1 MRLQQR
7 RRGWER
13 PASHRLWAGAGGRAI
28 GRVTEMRVTVALWH
42 VCPGCSR
49 VPGDV
54 AVYGGPFSDR
64 RTDGGLFKGGNA
76 VRGRGAET
84 PGTQTLSWPWSRGWR
99 LPSARGLPPPS
110 PGLPGTLGKARATSD
125 GPLGGRHPGPPRGPR
140 GPRSAEA
147 RRPAGAESPG
157 GGLAAGGG
165 AAPASRAPGLC
176 PADAPG
182 APSSAG
188 GAGGA
193 HVLPVL
199 PHSKILMSKNVMMRP
214 WAHGCRARRNAT
226 INVTVR

>member
-1 MRLQQR
+1 MTSRQSPEDEAAAETPRLGAASITPPLGRCGRQ
-7 RRGWER
+7 GDR
-13 PASHRLWAGAGGRAI
+13 PRDRNASHRCS
-28 GRVTEMRVTVALWH
+28 VARL
-42 VCPGCSR
+42 PGLL
-49 VPGDV
+49 PG
-54 AVYGGPFSDR
+54 P
-64 RTDGGLFKGGNA
+64 
-76 VRGRGAET
+76 RGRGCVRWPLQRQADRRRPFQRQQCCAWTRGGDAGNADAVVAVEPRVAPALG
-84 PGTQTLSWPWSRGWR
+84 PGASPA
-99 LPSARGLPPPS
+99 LPGPARHTGESPRHLRRPPRRTS
-110 PGLPGTLGKARATSD
+110 PGAT
-125 GPLGGRHPGPPRGPR
+125 R
-140 GPRSAEA
+140 
-147 RRPAGAESPG
+147 ESPG

-182 APSSAG
+182 APFSAG